1 MTVYDRDLS
10 KALYNSLAKTND
22 SWSSDEDNDRRSS
35 RKTSGLS
42 MRDEDNDRRSSRKTS
57 QQIVIDEDDDGF
69 DLAALSP
76 KPRRGYPTF
85 SNTPSSNSV
94 SRLASPRI
102 PFLASYHDGSSTNSQ
117 FSLGSEGIIDDDD
130 DPELRLAIA
139 ASLSDL
145 TEVRRLHSVQDG
157 FPHTSSLA
165 ASSVPVKPVEK
176 PAPKIKDVPKR
187 DVEPV
192 PDLDHKL
199 NEALDNIKGCFLVSS
214 TSSLSAPSFS
224 DLDLMFADQ
233 RQLWREDTS
242 PPNLLPL
249 DNLDPNCRWSF
260 MLGLPN
266 GENVAQDFSN
276 CELLGNVIQY
286 VRNYTQHHGPIELT
300 VPMGGFKAGSHTHDQ
315 DLDKPLKEI
324 PGLSKRMRLTCR
336 LVKD

>member
-10 KALYNSLAKTND
+10 KALCNSLAKTKD

-35 RKTSGLS
+35 RKTSQFVV
-42 MRDEDNDRRSSRKTS
+42 RDED
-57 QQIVIDEDDDGF
+57 DDDGF

-85 SNTPSSNSV
+85 SNTLRSSTSSVPV
-94 SRLASPRI
+94 SRLTSPKI
-102 PFLASYHDGSSTNSQ
+102 PFLASYRGDSQTNRERHLESGANLIEL
-117 FSLGSEGIIDDDD
+117 SDDDD
-130 DPELRLAIA
+130 DPELHLAIA

-145 TEVRRLHSVQDG
+145 TDARSLHSIQDG
-157 FPHTSSLA
+157 FPRSSSLA

-176 PAPKIKDVPKR
+176 PTPKIKDVPKR

-192 PDLDHKL
+192 PDLGHKL

-214 TSSLSAPSFS
+214 TSSPSAPSFS

-286 VRNYTQHHGPIELT
+286 IRNYTQHYGPIELT
-300 VPMGGFKAGSHTHDQ
+300 VPMGGFKAGSHSHDQ
-315 DLDKPLKEI
+315 DLDKPLNEI

-336 LVKD
+336 LIKE